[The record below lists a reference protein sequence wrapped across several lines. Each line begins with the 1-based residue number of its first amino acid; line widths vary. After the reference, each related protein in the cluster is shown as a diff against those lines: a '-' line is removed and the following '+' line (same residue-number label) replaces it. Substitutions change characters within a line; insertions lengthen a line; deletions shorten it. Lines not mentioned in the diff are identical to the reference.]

1 VQLLPLS
8 QRDIATILRWN
19 MGRDANWLYQWAG
32 KGWPL
37 TAAQIAGKLAPE
49 SQVFRID
56 HDGEMIG
63 TVELAGFTADSASI
77 CRFLIDTPWRGRGI
91 GTAAL
96 AMLCDHVFTTLNLKR
111 LDLRVFDFNA
121 AAMAC
126 YRKGGFTE
134 VQRQPDAWR
143 DRSRE
148 CSVVVMAKAGPNQP
162 AR

>member
-77 CRFLIDTPWRGRGI
+77 CRFLIDSFMARARHRNGR
-91 GTAAL
+91 T
-96 AMLCDHVFTTLNLKR
+96 C
-111 LDLRVFDFNA
+111 NA
-121 AAMAC
+121 
-126 YRKGGFTE
+126 
-134 VQRQPDAWR
+134 V
-143 DRSRE
+143 RSRFHDFE
-148 CSVVVMAKAGPNQP
+148 FETAGSAGVRFQC
-162 AR
+162 RSHGLLSQRRVY